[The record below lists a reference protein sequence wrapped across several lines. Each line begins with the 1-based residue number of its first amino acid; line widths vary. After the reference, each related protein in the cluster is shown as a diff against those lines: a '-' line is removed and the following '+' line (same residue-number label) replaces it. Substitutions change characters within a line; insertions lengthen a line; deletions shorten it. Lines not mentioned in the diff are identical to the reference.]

1 MNKAENAFEK
11 DLDDV
16 GLMIVPAGGDGN
28 CLFRAIAFQAYGDQK
43 LHKLVRQRCVDYIHT
58 ERKYFNDFIEGG
70 VSGMDEYLARK
81 CIDGTWGDDI
91 EI

>member
-1 MNKAENAFEK
+1 MGPEEEPDFKPSNTVALPAKKPPIKYGALTLPEDWEEMHPEEQGTFMHKAENAFEK

-43 LHKLVRQRCVDYIHT
+43 WH
-58 ERKYFNDFIEGG
+58 
-70 VSGMDEYLARK
+70 
-81 CIDGTWGDDI
+81 
-91 EI
+91 